1 MIIFKGFTVFL
12 EDTFLEK
19 PQGRGD
25 GGGGGGGGGG
35 QIKPPSPLPL
45 AS

>member
-19 PQGRGD
+19 PQGRGE
-25 GGGGGGGGGG
+25 GGG
-35 QIKPPSPLPL
+35 QIKLPSPLPL

>member
-19 PQGRGD
+19 PQGRG
-25 GGGGGGGGGG
+25 GGGGGG

>member
-12 EDTFLEK
+12 EDAFLEK
-19 PQGRGD
+19 PQKREK
-25 GGGGGGGGGG
+25 GGGG
-35 QIKPPSPLPL
+35 QIKPTSPLPL